1 MAKAKNKTKSKA
13 KKTVSRVA
21 MPELEESCD
30 FSDCYESCDSSMD
43 LDINKLVEADNF
55 QSSLALEL
63 TQLIIENASSENK
76 TAEHIINT
84 FVLASKVVRENSALN
99 AILEK

>member
-1 MAKAKNKTKSKA
+1 MY
-13 KKTVSRVA
+13 
-21 MPELEESCD
+21 EYDDCCD
-30 FSDCYESCDSSMD
+30 MNTCDQSMD

-63 TQLIIENASSENK
+63 THLIIEHASSESR

-84 FVLASKVVRENSALN
+84 FTLASKIVRENSALS